1 MGMTPQIS
9 DLWGKLWETCHLNH
23 SLGKRARY
31 PRAIKSIVFFEN
43 SQCSWPKTSLGYCCR
58 PASIT
63 LAVIPLPS
71 MAPSTA
77 CLWGIDFSE
86 LSWLLR
92 LFCVNSHP
100 CKTAGNTSGLL
111 KWGTMINHSCLPNVA
126 GTAAFFLIGGWFIH
140 IYTRHPVV
148 KTCGMN
154 LGVILCGWWADVS
167 HVLPASRGAGAQAS
181 TEIPMAFWWSGM
193 NVWEHIWYYNIS
205 YHK

>member
-1 MGMTPQIS
+1 MFLTKDFAWILLP
-9 DLWGKLWETCHLNH
+9 
-23 SLGKRARY
+23 
-31 PRAIKSIVFFEN
+31 
-43 SQCSWPKTSLGYCCR
+43 TS
-58 PASIT
+58 PASHW
-63 LAVIPLPS
+63 LWFPCHPWPLRQPV
-71 MAPSTA
+71 
-77 CLWGIDFSE
+77 LWGIDFSE
-86 LSWLLR
+86 LSRLLR

-167 HVLPASRGAGAQAS
+167 HVLPTSRGAGAQAS